1 MKKETYIIT
10 IIEVL
15 LLIISLV
22 QMYIVKS
29 FSFPIYLLIL
39 FVVLGI
45 SYFFLKIDKRKERL
59 SKDILLITGG

>member
-22 QMYIVKS
+22 QMYVVKS

-39 FVVLGI
+39 FVILGI
-45 SYFFLKIDKRKERL
+45 SYFFLKIDKRKER
-59 SKDILLITGG
+59 